1 MRRLP
6 PVAAILLAGML
17 VAAARSPE
25 PVVHI
30 HVDAS
35 APGYPISPLIYGVS
49 FGSAQVLRDLNVP
62 LNRAGG
68 NSASL
73 YNWRIDARNAG
84 ADYFF
89 ESLPVRDPVRDQFGR
104 GFMALSRAGGAQAM
118 LTVPLIGWTAK
129 LGPGRTPLAGFSVAK
144 YGPQRATD
152 RWMPD
157 AGDGIDKENKSI
169 RENDPRDAATPTTIA
184 EQQAWVRALV
194 DEWGT
199 ATRGGVTY
207 YLLDNEPSLWHL
219 THRAVRPVGA
229 HASEIADSVIA
240 ASAMVKAVD
249 PTARI
254 VAPEEWGWGG
264 YHDSGFDQQ
273 LKATGGAMA
282 QSDRRTQT
290 GGMAYLPWLLTRWK
304 QAGWPV
310 DVVSVHFY
318 PQGGEYGGDQ
328 GAGSME
334 IQRLRNRSTRLLWDR
349 AYHEES
355 WIAQPVALIP
365 LLRQWVDRF
374 YRAGTPIAIT
384 EYNWGGE
391 DSMSGA
397 VAQADIWGILG
408 RERLDIANRWPAPAS
423 GTPTYLAMRM
433 IRNYDGQGGAFGDR
447 SLPTTVPDSDR
458 VSTYSA
464 RRSADGALTLLI
476 VNKQVDRA
484 AQVAVDLTEALAHK
498 RLRTMRLV
506 NRKLAALPAQA
517 FAGRRIATRLPP
529 QSVTM
534 LVLEDAR

>member
-1 MRRLP
+1 MRRRGRG
-6 PVAAILLAGML
+6 VAILLAAGL
-17 VAAARSPE
+17 LAGARAPE
-25 PVVHI
+25 AVVRI
-30 HVDAS
+30 DVDAG
-35 APGYPISPLIYGVS
+35 APGHPISPLIYGVS

-104 GFMALSRAGGAQAM
+104 GFVALSRAGGAQAM
-118 LTVPLIGWTAK
+118 LTVPLTGWTAR
-129 LGPGRTPLAGFSVAK
+129 LGPRRAPLAGFSVAK
-144 YGPQRATD
+144 YGQQPVTD

-157 AGDGIDKENKSI
+157 AGNGIGKDNKPI

-184 EQQAWVRALV
+184 EQQAWIRALV
-194 DEWGT
+194 AEWGT
-199 ATRGGVTY
+199 AAQGGVAY
-207 YLLDNEPSLWHL
+207 YLMDNEPSLWHR

-229 HASEIADSVIA
+229 HAREIADSVIA

-249 PTARI
+249 PTAQI

-264 YHDSGFDQQ
+264 FHDSGFDQQ
-273 LKATGGAMA
+273 LKAAGGSMT

-290 GGMAYLPWLLTRWK
+290 GGMDYLPWLLTRWK

-318 PQGGEYGGDQ
+318 PQGGEYGMDG
-328 GAGSME
+328 GPGSLAV
-334 IQRLRNRSTRLLWDR
+334 QRLRKRSTRLLWDR
-349 AYHEES
+349 AYREES

-365 LLRQWVDRF
+365 LLRQWVDRY

-397 VAQADIWGILG
+397 VAQADIWGIFG
-408 RERLDIANRWPAPAS
+408 RERLNIANRWPAPAP
-423 GTPTYLAMRM
+423 GTPTYRAMRM

-458 VSTYSA
+458 VSAYAA

-476 VNKQVDRA
+476 VNKQMDRA
-484 AQVAVDLTEALAHK
+484 AQVAVDLGGDVPHK
-498 RLRTMRLV
+498 RLRTMRLA
-506 NRKLAALPAQA
+506 NQKLEALPVQA

-529 QSVTM
+529 QSAAL
-534 LVLEDAR
+534 LVLEEAR